1 MLKTFMKEEKKLLKG
16 LKIEYFHFIVM
27 KFMNKWKHQQQQQKK
42 KKKKKERKNQKNKKK
57 QDRKP
62 FDPDEVIEWMI
73 KKEKAPINNELFEKH
88 FKVQKLIVMYKVL
101 YETNGK
107 EKNSKLVN
115 IFHSGLEDLEK
126 EIKEMSEEER
136 EIEKPCNIV
145 KVVKKILE
153 INKYNQQ
160 GKGLKLL
167 TPN

>member
-1 MLKTFMKEEKKLLKG
+1 
-16 LKIEYFHFIVM
+16 
-27 KFMNKWKHQQQQQKK
+27 
-42 KKKKKERKNQKNKKK
+42 
-57 QDRKP
+57 
-62 FDPDEVIEWMI
+62 MI